1 MLYVRKVVSS
11 KDGDVAVIVWMLL
24 RSRLYFTRTSML
36 QVTSH
41 VHIRVVLP
49 TLSMHARFVRTP
61 KGGKSRTERKYHST
75 RLADKI
81 EITVR
86 SISYRVSKE

>member
-11 KDGDVAVIVWMLL
+11 KDGDVAVIALMLL

-36 QVTSH
+36 QVYSH

-49 TLSMHARFVRTP
+49 TLLMHARFV
-61 KGGKSRTERKYHST
+61 
-75 RLADKI
+75 
-81 EITVR
+81 
-86 SISYRVSKE
+86 